1 MIEKLFT
8 STTRTRILKL
18 LLLNPDK
25 EFHLR
30 ELAREIGITPV
41 YVNKEL
47 QNLKDLNLVL
57 CSRKGNLSI
66 FQINRGSLI
75 FPELKNIFLKTEIF
89 VEIIKE
95 SVKKLKIEF
104 AFIYGS
110 FAKGV
115 ESKESDIDLFVAGS
129 IHEDELGRIIHEI
142 EKRIKREVNY
152 ILWRVELFLRRAK
165 KHHLLNEIAKNPVI
179 MLVGD
184 ENELRTIIG
193 K

>member
-110 FAKGV
+110 FAKGI

-129 IHEDELGRIIHEI
+129 IHEDELGRIIHKI